1 MRSRRQ
7 ARARRPEAGERAS
20 ASVEF
25 ALVLPLVLILAMA
38 LVQVA
43 LLAKD
48 QLVVTGAA
56 RAGARQAAV
65 STDDAAVRQAV
76 VDEAVSLDPSR
87 LDVVVDRLGG
97 IGTSVSVSVRYQAPI
112 VVSLVR
118 WLFQG
123 DVPLSATASMR
134 QETE

>member
-1 MRSRRQ
+1 M
-7 ARARRPEAGERAS
+7 
-20 ASVEF
+20 
-25 ALVLPLVLILAMA
+25 LAMA

-87 LDVVVDRLGG
+87 LEVAVERLGG
-97 IGTSVSVSVRYQAPI
+97 IGTAASVSVRHQAPI

-118 WLFQG
+118 WLFDG

>member
-1 MRSRRQ
+1 MRSSRPG
-7 ARARRPEAGERAS
+7 RAHRPDAGERAS

-25 ALVLPLVLILAMA
+25 ALVLPLILMLAMA

-87 LDVVVDRLGG
+87 LEVAVERLGG
-97 IGTSVSVSVRYQAPI
+97 IGTAASVSVRHQAPI

-118 WLFQG
+118 WLFDG